1 VRRAVLLVAVLPV
14 AFACSSGDDGGGD
27 TAAFCTTLT
36 GFESDGGFRDL
47 RPTDPGDLDT
57 VLDDLHELEDQ
68 APDEIAAEVE
78 VLTDAAEQF
87 AAAVQTGGGDL
98 SDLLEQVDDVQ
109 NARELSTA
117 ADRLASYAN
126 EQCDLGGGS

>member
-1 VRRAVLLVAVLPV
+1 MLSV

-27 TAAFCTTLT
+27 PEAFCDTLT
-36 GFESDGGFRDL
+36 GFESDGGFGNL
-47 RPTDPGDLDT
+47 QPTDPEALDD
-57 VLDDLHELEDQ
+57 VLDDLHELEDR

-87 AAAVQTGGGDL
+87 AAAMAEGGGDL

-117 ADRLASYAN
+117 AERLSSYAT
-126 EQCDLGGGS
+126 EQCGLGSEGS